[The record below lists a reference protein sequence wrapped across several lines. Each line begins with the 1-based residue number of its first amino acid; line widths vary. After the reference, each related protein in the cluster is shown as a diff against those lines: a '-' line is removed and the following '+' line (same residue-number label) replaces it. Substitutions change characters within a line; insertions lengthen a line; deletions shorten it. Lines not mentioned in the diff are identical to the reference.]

1 MLNLLP
7 WRSRPCRTTTE
18 VASETCGTALP
29 HRGGGLVTVI
39 ISRSG
44 WGALPPN
51 RPSGLRATT
60 THVFVHHSA
69 TVNPASTRNPA
80 DIEESKQQTR
90 AIQADHLGRTFNL
103 PDGTTLLW
111 ADIAYNML
119 VGPGCLLEGR
129 GWEVRGG
136 GTGIGNKVPHPTGSW
151 DNVSV
156 SICVLGNYQKELL
169 DPATRG
175 SLIDAFREARRLFG
189 DGLQLLVDRD
199 VNSTA
204 CCGDS
209 LVTAVASL
217 WDMSASPNSRDRS
230 ILRILRIP
238 RRPSTPA
245 VCFEE
250 NNVIHQPRLRAGTM
264 NTWDITYMPR
274 DGQRFGSSVVQSQV
288 VIRGLSGR
296 SQRVE
301 VFFDGVKHLSEIPA
315 DGRSVAIS
323 VEGAGLVSVV
333 GNALVVEGREV
344 WATA

>member
-1 MLNLLP
+1 M
-7 WRSRPCRTTTE
+7 
-18 VASETCGTALP
+18 
-29 HRGGGLVTVI
+29 TVI

-51 RPSGLRATT
+51 RPSGPRATT

-80 DIEESKQQTR
+80 DIDEAKAQTR
-90 AIQADHLGRTFNL
+90 AIQADHLRRTFNL
-103 PDGTTLLW
+103 ADGTTLLW

-129 GWEVRGG
+129 GWEARGG

-156 SICVLGNYQKELL
+156 SICVLGNYQNELL

-175 SLIDAFREARRLFG
+175 SLINAFREARRRFG
-189 DGLQLLVDRD
+189 DDGLQLLVDRD

-204 CCGDS
+204 CCGNN
-209 LVTAVASL
+209 LVSAVAAL
-217 WDMSASPNSRDRS
+217 WDMSASPSSRVR
-230 ILRILRIP
+230 RILRIP
-238 RRPSTPA
+238 RRPSTRA
-245 VCFEE
+245 ISFEE

-274 DGQRFGSSVVQSQV
+274 DGQRFGSNVVQSHV
-288 VIRGLSGR
+288 VVRGTSGR

-301 VFFDGVKHLSEIPA
+301 LFFDGVKHLGEIPA
-315 DGRSVAIS
+315 DGRSVAIA
-323 VEGAGLVSVV
+323 VAGAGLVSVV
-333 GNALVVEGREV
+333 GNSLVVEGREI

>member
-1 MLNLLP
+1 M
-7 WRSRPCRTTTE
+7 
-18 VASETCGTALP
+18 CGTVRP
-29 HRGGGLVTVI
+29 HRGGDVVTLI

-44 WGALPPN
+44 WGALSPN
-51 RPSGLRATT
+51 RSSGPRATT

-69 TVNPASTRNPA
+69 TVNPTSTRNPA

-90 AIQADHLGRTFNL
+90 AIQADHLGRTFTL
-103 PDGTTLLW
+103 ADGTTLLW

-129 GWEVRGG
+129 GWNVRGG
-136 GTGIGNKVPHPTGSW
+136 GTGIGTKVPHPTGSW

-156 SICVLGNYQKELL
+156 SICVLGNYQEELL
-169 DPATRG
+169 DPATRA
-175 SLIDAFREARRLFG
+175 SLIDAFREARRRFG
-189 DGLQLLVDRD
+189 DGGLQLLVDRD

-209 LVTAVASL
+209 LVPAVAAL
-217 WDMSASPNSRDRS
+217 WDMSASPSSRAR
-230 ILRILRIP
+230 RILRIP
-238 RRPSTPA
+238 RRSSTPA
-245 VCFEE
+245 VCLEE

-274 DGQRFGSSVVQSQV
+274 DGQRFGSSVVQSHV
-288 VIRGLSGR
+288 VIRGTAGR

-315 DGRSVAIS
+315 DGRSVAIA

-333 GNALVVEGREV
+333 GNSLVVEGREI